1 MLPDSGTKTPI
12 YGLHTRPGGGHV
24 DVKQGAEQAAASAG
38 QKRPS
43 TPPQATRRGVLAGL
57 IAVGGAAIGAVL
69 GLPGVAYVLDPLLR
83 KREGKGG
90 FRKVAELSR
99 LSKEHPVAVPV
110 LGEQTDAWTRAPER
124 KLGTVWL
131 RLLDNDKVEALNAE
145 CPHLGCKVGY
155 DESHKQFACPCHE
168 SAFSLDGAV
177 KGGPAPRAM
186 DSLEAR
192 VVDGSV
198 EVRFVRFRAQVK
210 ERIEIG

>member
-1 MLPDSGTKTPI
+1 MDQ
-12 YGLHTRPGGGHV
+12 
-24 DVKQGAEQAAASAG
+24 KQKAQPSATASEG
-38 QKRPS
+38 
-43 TPPQATRRGVLAGL
+43 RRTVLGGL
-57 IAVGGAAIGAVL
+57 IAVGGLAIGAVL

-83 KREGKGG
+83 RRDSRGG

-110 LGEQTDAWTRAPER
+110 IGEQTDAWTRAPER

-131 RLLDNDKVEALNAE
+131 RLVDDNKVEALNAE

-155 DESHKQFACPCHE
+155 DPEQKHFACPCHE
-168 SAFSLDGAV
+168 SAFALDGAR

-186 DSLEAR
+186 DALETR